1 MEKRP
6 KKENTMSRLQEKLIE
21 TLKASPIVERI
32 IYLGKYPSNKKAK
45 MYNYLVLF
53 NEAFGDFKKDMHH
66 FLEIAKKLEKSKKDD
81 LVLLCGNR
89 APVAMVVAIW
99 MQLHGSINVLIYN
112 PKKGGYEIKSDF
124 GSITSKAKRAK

>member
-1 MEKRP
+1 MGRTVWVCHRKPTHHKDEFKLAKKFGNIKVLMEDITGKVSIYREVKLAKR
-6 KKENTMSRLQEKLIE
+6 
-21 TLKASPIVERI
+21 
-32 IYLGKYPSNKKAK
+32 
-45 MYNYLVLF
+45 
-53 NEAFGDFKKDMHH
+53 
-66 FLEIAKKLEKSKKDD
+66 IAKKLEKSKKDD